1 MKTTKE
7 IQQEWAEA
15 KLHEQHR
22 YERQGKMEAASKYEA
37 CTMFKGT
44 EDLDGMIDLMFTA
57 QGIEFCT
64 RAGFPAMDVFE
75 QFLKT
80 DPETLKK
87 RGIYVNCGRI
97 SLCDPKDVYLIGNT
111 SAEIK
116 TRETALNRVVC
127 LHGAKAAVIAG
138 GYSVVKTASDA
149 KSWISYT
156 EIEHGR
162 ILR

>member
-1 MKTTKE
+1 MKTAKE
-7 IQQEWAEA
+7 IQQEWAKA
-15 KLHEQHR
+15 KLHEQR
-22 YERQGKMEAASKYEA
+22 KCEDQGKTETARKYAA
-37 CTMFKGT
+37 CNMFKGT

-64 RAGFPAMDVFE
+64 RTGFPGMDVFE
-75 QFLKT
+75 QFLKA
-80 DPETLKK
+80 DPETLKR

-111 SAEIK
+111 SADIK
-116 TRETALNRVVC
+116 TQQTALNRVVC

-149 KSWISYT
+149 KSWISHA

-162 ILR
+162 IL